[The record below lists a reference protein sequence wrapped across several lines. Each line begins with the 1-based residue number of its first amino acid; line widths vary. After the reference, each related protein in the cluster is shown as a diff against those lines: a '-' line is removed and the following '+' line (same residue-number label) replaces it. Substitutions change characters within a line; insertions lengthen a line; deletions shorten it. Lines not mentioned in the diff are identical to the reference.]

1 MHIRHWG
8 ACFQQWPIMV
18 ACFPF
23 STCSPH
29 GAEMWGYNKT
39 PLVYYHGNVAI
50 ILKGNSL
57 KFFVLLL
64 NIAWKYRNRFWLNIS
79 MNMSHYSLSTSLS
92 FSLDSFILLEN
103 LGDTTQISHP
113 PTPSFCI
120 ITPVINSRPKRYI
133 SCHSLSGECIMG
145 EKHPGSNQT

>member
-1 MHIRHWG
+1 
-8 ACFQQWPIMV
+8 
-18 ACFPF
+18 
-23 STCSPH
+23 
-29 GAEMWGYNKT
+29 MWGYNKT

-103 LGDTTQISHP
+103 LGDTTQI
-113 PTPSFCI
+113 
-120 ITPVINSRPKRYI
+120 
-133 SCHSLSGECIMG
+133 
-145 EKHPGSNQT
+145 